1 MVDTLKQL
9 RATGSVL
16 AIKPYVDGC
25 FVIDNEYQH
34 FSYDH
39 DFIRVDENKL
49 IEDTA
54 PIHRYSHAISISSE
68 DKIFLAKAKSSEG
81 IVLNLLDKDEPAK
94 VVDRKEGYIEA
105 SDFSL
110 DNSLASFGSQEGRTY
125 IYSAEKMKHIL
136 TLPPKND
143 YISKVCFS
151 DDNHYLL
158 SSCFNCSN
166 VIYDFYEN
174 KISAEFITASTLED
188 AIFIQGNRKLFYILR
203 NGASGIYNI
212 EDKKIETENNTF
224 TYWPTSIVTF
234 LEDKYVL
241 IGTKSKYLMLFDIE
255 ENALIAMEPLSFIGI
270 SSLSKKDEKL
280 YVGFING
287 VVQVIDTAYCLDAFE
302 VAYKVKD
309 FDRLHQLVDKNVFLK
324 LHPYYNELKE
334 SSWVET
340 LPRIIEL
347 LSKGLHTNAKKLA
360 APYLHDETYQKIYL
374 GLQKRTHDI
383 IAFYKLIDKMK
394 IKDAYMKVE
403 KMPLLK
409 YAPPYILL
417 EKKWTAAFLQ
427 AKKLIKQGITEYKR
441 AYRLLDPFSRIPEK
455 RDLILALVNQPEVF
469 FDSEKEIEKQNFQGY
484 FEYIKK
490 HQFLEKTPL
499 HAKVKLLGES
509 YDVKLDKAEH
519 QWDLKRMKY
528 FSEILQYFPEYKNR
542 SYLTITKLKAMKR
555 VGDALKEN
563 NLADIFALM
572 EQYGYINTYPEV
584 RKIRQAYIEAS
595 RNAINYALVGDGKN
609 VYRLLR
615 EYWDI
620 QQCTSKVSTVMRLS
634 FYNEM
639 KKYHTNKK
647 VDWPTSIGR
656 YLERFG
662 SDADIE
668 NLANDVGIGEMMAS
682 LSLIHPAVG
691 LHKSAKRISLLSAKK

>member
-16 AIKPYVDGC
+16 AISPYEDGC
-25 FVIDNEYQH
+25 FVIDNEYEQ
-34 FSYDH
+34 FNYNNEL
-39 DFIRVDENKL
+39 IRVAENKL

-54 PIHRYSHAISISSE
+54 PIHRYSHAINISSQQ
-68 DKIFLAKAKSSEG
+68 KIFLAKAKSSEG
-81 IVLNLLDKDEPAK
+81 IVLNLLDEDEPAK

-125 IYSAEKMKHIL
+125 IYAAEKMKHIL

-174 KISAEFITASTLED
+174 KISAEFVTASTLED
-188 AIFIQGNRKLFYILR
+188 AIFIEGNSKLFYILR

-212 EDKKIETENNTF
+212 TEKKIETENNTF

-255 ENALIAMEPLSFIGI
+255 ENSLIAMVPLSFIGI
-270 SSLSKKDEKL
+270 ASLSKKDEKL

-287 VVQVIDTAYCLDAFE
+287 VVQVIDTSYCLDAFE

-309 FDRLHQLVDKNVFLK
+309 FDRMHKLIDRNVFLK
-324 LHPYYNELKE
+324 LHPYYRELKE
-334 SSWVET
+334 CTWIET

-347 LSKGLHTNAKKLA
+347 FSRGLHSNANKLA
-360 APYLHDETYQKIYL
+360 APYLHDESYKKIYF
-374 GLQKRTHDI
+374 GLQKYSDEI
-383 IAFYKLIDKMK
+383 IAFYKLIDMMK
-394 IKDAYMKVE
+394 IKDAYMKVQ

-417 EKKWTAAFLQ
+417 EKKWTSSFLQ
-427 AKKLIKQGITEYKR
+427 AKKLIKRGVTEYKR
-441 AYRLLDPFSRIPEK
+441 AHRLLDPFSRIPEK
-455 RDLILALVNQPEVF
+455 RDLILALINQPELF
-469 FDSEKEIEKQNFQGY
+469 YDSEKEIEKQNFKGY

-490 HQFLEKTPL
+490 YQFLEKTPL

-509 YDVKLDKAEH
+509 YDLKLDKAERH
-519 QWDLKRMKY
+519 WDLKRMKY

-542 SYLTITKLKAMKR
+542 SYLTLTKLKTMKR
-555 VGDALKEN
+555 VDDALKEN
-563 NLADIFALM
+563 NLADIFSLM
-572 EQYGYINTYPEV
+572 EQYSYINSYPQV
-584 RKIRQAYIEAS
+584 RKIRQVYLEAS
-595 RNAINYALVGDGKN
+595 KNAINYALVGDGKN
-609 VYRLLR
+609 VYRLLK
-615 EYWDI
+615 EYWSI
-620 QQCTSKVSTVMRLS
+620 QQCSSKITTVMRLS
-634 FYNEM
+634 FFNEM
-639 KKYHTNKK
+639 KKYYANKK

-662 SDADIE
+662 SDEDIE
-668 NLANDVGIGEMMAS
+668 SIANDVGIGEMMES
-682 LSLIHPAVG
+682 LSLTHPAVG
-691 LHKSAKRISLLSAKK
+691 FHKSAKRISLLSAKK